1 MCCAAGL
8 AVLQVIQDEKLQQR
22 ALETGNHMRDLI
34 HALASKPHGELIG
47 EVRGCGLFIGI
58 EFVRDRSTRE
68 PATAE
73 TSVICSRMKD
83 EFRVIMSIDGPF
95 DSVLVMKPP
104 LCFGKAD
111 AELTA
116 TCLESILRTLGTID
130 PNAERTPT

>member
-1 MCCAAGL
+1 MG
-8 AVLQVIQDEKLQQR
+8 
-22 ALETGNHMRDLI
+22 H
-34 HALASKPHGELIG
+34 
-47 EVRGCGLFIGI
+47 
-58 EFVRDRSTRE
+58 